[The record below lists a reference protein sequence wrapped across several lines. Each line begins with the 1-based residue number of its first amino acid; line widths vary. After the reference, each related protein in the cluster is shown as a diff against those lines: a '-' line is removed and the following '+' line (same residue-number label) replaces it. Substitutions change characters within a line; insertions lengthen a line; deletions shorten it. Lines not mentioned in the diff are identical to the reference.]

1 MRKNNILNWIK
12 LSSFI
17 FALSSLFAS
26 CSNEL
31 DETLQSAGNGN
42 LQFVVSDFPAFG
54 EGTQTRA
61 IGTQDEGKTSW
72 ENGDQII
79 VTLTSQK
86 YGEQAVALTYD
97 GSSWSTEASLSYL
110 ENETPS
116 VSAIYAP
123 CYEVTE
129 DGVMKLSDGMQ
140 LGMTEYIPADCSIAN
155 GSISINF
162 TGVKRTYSRLRL
174 AGLANQTLTVTTTD
188 FTPAGANNSSPESG
202 EVPQAEGSVTYT
214 LTTDNNGNAF
224 LYGTFAVEAT
234 VSVTQ
239 GDIEIGTHAFASAT
253 EDCVSYALDAMSPYI
268 YDEATNTYTVYT
280 AKGLLDWSEAA
291 RADLTTNLV
300 LAADITLTG
309 ENNWT
314 PVGAYDEFV
323 SDEDNTEYIG
333 IINGGGHTIT
343 GLHINNNSGD
353 QGFIGGLDE
362 GGTVKNLTFADV
374 HMTAGQ
380 YSGIVAGNSKGTI
393 ENCHVTSGVNSYIH
407 GSQCVGGIVGYNVG
421 SVTGCTNNG
430 TVSGSGKYVGGI
442 VGQGTADAV
451 ITNCTNNGTVSGE
464 DEYVGG
470 IVGESLVSVTN
481 CTNTAAVSGDV
492 RVGGIAGLQASA
504 PITNCT
510 NSGTVSGT
518 DYYLGGIAGS
528 ISHRATAI
536 GCYNTADV
544 TGGSY
549 VGGIAGYMSSD
560 FGATITNCY
569 NTAAITGEKRV
580 GGIAGFHGTDRTVTY
595 CYSTGTITATGTDA
609 EYGGVVGNTNGGTIT
624 NCYYL
629 NTAASGGIN
638 GADVEGQAEAKTAA
652 EFASADMAVLL
663 NGDQTDAP
671 WEYIEGNA
679 TPTLKFFNKNKN

>member
-1 MRKNNILNWIK
+1 MKKFFQYILMTV
-12 LSSFI
+12 
-17 FALSSLFAS
+17 ALVATAS
-26 CSNEL
+26 CNSEL
-31 DETLQSAGNGN
+31 DEALQPANNGT
-42 LQFVVSDFPAFG
+42 LQFVVSDFPMFG
-54 EGTQTRA
+54 EGTQTRF
-61 IGTQDEGKTSW
+61 IGIQDVGKTAW
-72 ENGDQII
+72 DKDDQII
-79 VTLTSQK
+79 VTLTSKKFGAQS
-86 YGEQAVALTYD
+86 AVLTYN
-97 GSSWSTEASLSYL
+97 GTSWSTAVSFLYL
-110 ENETPS
+110 DNETPA

-188 FTPAGANNSSPESG
+188 FTPAGATSEATND
-202 EVPQAEGSVTYT
+202 YT
-214 LTTDNNGNAF
+214 LTTDDNGNAF

-253 EDCVSYALDAMSPYI
+253 EECVSYALDAMSPYV

-314 PVGAYDEFV
+314 PVGAYDNDV
-323 SDEDNTEYIG
+323 SDENNTEYIG
-333 IINGGGHTIT
+333 TINGGGHTIT
-343 GLHINNNSGD
+343 GLHINNNSDD
-353 QGFIGGLDE
+353 QGFISALGE

-407 GSQCVGGIVGYNVG
+407 GSQCVGGIVGYNIG
-421 SVTGCTNNG
+421 SVTGCTNGG
-430 TVSGSGKYVGGI
+430 TVSGSGSYVGGI
-442 VGQGTADAV
+442 VGQGTVDAV
-451 ITNCTNNGTVSGE
+451 ITNCTNSGTVSGE
-464 DEYVGG
+464 DQYVGG
-470 IVGESLVSVTN
+470 IVGENLGSV
-481 CTNTAAVSGDV
+481 
-492 RVGGIAGLQASA
+492 
-504 PITNCT
+504 TNCT

-518 DYYLGGIAGS
+518 DYYVGGIAGS

-580 GGIAGFHGTDRTVTY
+580 GGIAGFQEADCTITY
-595 CYSTGTITATGTDA
+595 CYSIGTITVTGTDA
-609 EYGGVVGNTNGGTIT
+609 EHGGVVGNTNGGTIT

-679 TPTLKFFNKNKN
+679 APTLKFFNKN

>member
-1 MRKNNILNWIK
+1 MEGNIMKKYFQYILMTV
-12 LSSFI
+12 
-17 FALSSLFAS
+17 ALIVTAS

-31 DETLQSAGNGN
+31 DEVLQPAGNGS

-54 EGTQTRA
+54 ESPDTRV
-61 IGTQDEGKTSW
+61 IGTQDVGKTAW
-72 ENGDQII
+72 DIDDQII
-79 VTLTSQK
+79 VTLTSKKFGAQS
-86 YGEQAVALTYD
+86 AVLTYN
-97 GSSWSTEASLSYL
+97 GTSWSTAVSFLYL
-110 ENETPS
+110 DNETPA

-140 LGMTEYIPADCSIAN
+140 LGMTEYIPADCSLAN

-174 AGLANQTLTVTTTD
+174 AGLTNQTLTVTTTD
-188 FTPAGANNSSPESG
+188 FTPAGAT
-202 EVPQAEGSVTYT
+202 EVATAAYT
-214 LTTDNNGNAF
+214 LTTDDNGNAF

-253 EDCVSYALDAMSPYI
+253 EECMSYALDAMSPYV

-314 PVGAYDEFV
+314 PVGAYDESV

-333 IINGGGHTIT
+333 TINGGGHTIT
-343 GLHINNNSGD
+343 GLHINNNSD
-353 QGFIGGLDE
+353 DEGFISALGE

-442 VGQGTADAV
+442 VGHGTADAV

-470 IVGESLVSVTN
+470 IVGENLGSV
-481 CTNTAAVSGDV
+481 
-492 RVGGIAGLQASA
+492 
-504 PITNCT
+504 TNCT
-510 NSGTVSGT
+510 NSGTVSG
-518 DYYLGGIAGS
+518 DIRVGGIAGWQCFVPITNCTNS
-528 ISHRATAI
+528 GIVSGTDYYVGGIAGGISHSATVI
-536 GCYNTADV
+536 GCYNTVDV

-549 VGGIAGYMSSD
+549 VGGIAGYMSSE

-580 GGIAGFHGTDRTVTY
+580 GGIAGFHGTDRTVTN

-609 EYGGVVGNTNGGTIT
+609 EYGGVVGYTNGGTIT